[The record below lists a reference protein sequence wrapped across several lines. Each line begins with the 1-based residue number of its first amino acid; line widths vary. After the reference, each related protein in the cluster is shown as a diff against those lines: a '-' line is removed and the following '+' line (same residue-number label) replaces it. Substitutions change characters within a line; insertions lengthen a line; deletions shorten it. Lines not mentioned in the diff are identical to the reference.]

1 MARLIQ
7 SKQIGG
13 VSIDIF
19 NEVSASLA
27 QKTNELASVDANN
40 EVKGAFRVFDT
51 YAELEAEPINL
62 ISDNQI
68 VWVEERQATYQATIT
83 LANLVD
89 VFENTVQWN
98 VFEGFSFR
106 EGDINSIVA
115 GNGLIGGGNTGSI
128 SLSIGEGD
136 GISVSATAVSINT
149 GSNHFYD
156 GVEKIV
162 IVTELDG
169 GNI

>member
-13 VSIDIF
+13 VAVDVF
-19 NEVSASLA
+19 NELSASLA
-27 QKTNELASVDANN
+27 QKTIELALVDANN

-51 YAELEAEPINL
+51 YAELESEPISL

-68 VWVEERQATYQATIT
+68 VWVEERQATYQATIIP
-83 LANLVD
+83 ANLVD
-89 VFENTVQWN
+89 TFEDSVEWN

-106 EGDINSIVA
+106 EGDINSIIA
-115 GNGLIGGGNTGSI
+115 GNGLIGGGNSGSI

-169 GNI
+169 GTI